1 MYIMQKQI
9 LIIALIIITTIT
21 SCTHKLAVVNEENII
36 PTPKIINYLALGDS
50 YTIGE
55 DVPNASSFPMLL
67 RTKLVGQGYT
77 FNNEPKVIAKT
88 GWTCAD
94 LLGNI
99 EKENLVNNSY
109 NLVSLLIGVNDQYRG
124 YNINEY
130 PARFT
135 AVLQKAIDFAGS
147 KKKVVVLSIPD
158 YSVTPFGGGSQVTAK
173 AISDYNAINKRITM
187 EMGVK
192 YVDITPISQK
202 AKNDLTY
209 LAPDKLHPSEKMYAE
224 WVNEMLDEVMMIL
237 EE

>member
-1 MYIMQKQI
+1 MMKQI
-9 LIIALIIITTIT
+9 VILVVIMFTLIT
-21 SCTHKLAVVNEENII
+21 SCTHKLSVVNEDSVASI
-36 PTPKIINYLALGDS
+36 PKIVNYLALGDS

-55 DVPNASSFPMLL
+55 DVPSASSFPMLL

-77 FNNEPKVIAKT
+77 FNNEPKLIAKT

-158 YSVTPFGGGSQVTAK
+158 YSVTPFGGGSQTTAK
-173 AISDYNAINKRITM
+173 AIADYNVINKMIAL

-224 WVNEMLDEVMMIL
+224 WVNEMLDEVLILL

>member
-1 MYIMQKQI
+1 MILAL
-9 LIIALIIITTIT
+9 LIIVSIS
-21 SCTHKLAVVNEENII
+21 SCTHKLAVVNEDNIAS
-36 PTPKIINYLALGDS
+36 TPKIVNYLALGDS

-55 DVPNASSFPMLL
+55 DVPSASSFPMLL

-158 YSVTPFGGGSQVTAK
+158 YSVTPFGGGSQTTAK
-173 AISDYNAINKRITM
+173 AIADYNIINKRISM

-224 WVNEMLDEVMMIL
+224 WINEMLDEVLMIL

>member
-1 MYIMQKQI
+1 MLKQI
-9 LIIALIIITTIT
+9 VILAVIMFTLITA
-21 SCTHKLAVVNEENII
+21 CTHKMSGVNEDNIA
-36 PTPKIINYLALGDS
+36 PTPKIVNYLALGDS

-55 DVPNASSFPMLL
+55 DVPTASSFPMLL

-94 LLGNI
+94 LVSNI

-109 NLVSLLIGVNDQYRG
+109 NLVSVLIGVNDQYRG

-158 YSVTPFGGGSQVTAK
+158 YSVTPFGGGSQTTAK
-173 AISDYNAINKRITM
+173 AIADYNVINKRIAL

-224 WVNEMLDEVMMIL
+224 WVNEMLDEVLLIL